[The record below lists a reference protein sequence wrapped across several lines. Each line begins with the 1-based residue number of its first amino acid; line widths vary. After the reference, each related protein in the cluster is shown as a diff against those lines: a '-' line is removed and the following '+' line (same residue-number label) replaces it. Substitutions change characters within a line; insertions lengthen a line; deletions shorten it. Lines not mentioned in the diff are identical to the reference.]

1 MLCSVEAS
9 LKTVYHEIGEKVTIN
24 KDSFIVCA
32 GRHKRRKE
40 GMPHRHVWKFEIGDA
55 AKIIVSSGTT
65 GTQVEITDTES
76 IRYITDNINGL
87 TYSKGE
93 KVNSDGWSYA
103 LILYDKDGNEQKKLT
118 VLNEHTV
125 IFDGR
130 YYEGMEADYE
140 IDLTY
145 LAKLF
150 ED

>member
-1 MLCSVEAS
+1 MKKIALVVCA
-9 LKTVYHEIGEKVTIN
+9 
-24 KDSFIVCA
+24 FIVICMVA
-32 GRHKRRKE
+32 CSSRTH
-40 GMPHRHVWKFEIGDA
+40 KFEIGDA

-93 KVNSDGWSYA
+93 KVNSDGWNYA
-103 LILYDKDGNEQKKLT
+103 LIWYDKDGNEQKKLT

>member
-1 MLCSVEAS
+1 MKKIVLVVCA
-9 LKTVYHEIGEKVTIN
+9 
-24 KDSFIVCA
+24 FIVICMVA
-32 GRHKRRKE
+32 CSSRTH
-40 GMPHRHVWKFEIGDA
+40 KFEIGDA
-55 AKIIVSSGTT
+55 AKIIMSSGTT
-65 GTQVEITDTES
+65 GTHVEITDTES

-103 LILYDKDGNEQKKLT
+103 LIWYDKDGNEQKKLT

>member
-1 MLCSVEAS
+1 MKKIVLVVCA
-9 LKTVYHEIGEKVTIN
+9 
-24 KDSFIVCA
+24 FIVLCMA
-32 GRHKRRKE
+32 ACSSRTH
-40 GMPHRHVWKFEIGDA
+40 KFEIGDA

-103 LILYDKDGNEQKKLT
+103 LIWYDKDGNEQKKLT

-125 IFDGR
+125 VFDGR

>member
-1 MLCSVEAS
+1 MKKIVLVVCA
-9 LKTVYHEIGEKVTIN
+9 
-24 KDSFIVCA
+24 FIVLCMV
-32 GRHKRRKE
+32 GCSSRTH
-40 GMPHRHVWKFEIGDA
+40 KFEIGEA
-55 AKIIVSSGTT
+55 AKITVTSGTT
-65 GTQVEITDTES
+65 GEQVEITETES
-76 IRYITDNINGL
+76 IQYITDNINAL

-103 LILYDKDGNEQKKLT
+103 MIWYDKDGNEQKKLT

>member
-1 MLCSVEAS
+1 MKKIVLVVCA
-9 LKTVYHEIGEKVTIN
+9 
-24 KDSFIVCA
+24 FIVLCMA
-32 GRHKRRKE
+32 ACSSRTH
-40 GMPHRHVWKFEIGDA
+40 KFEIGDA
-55 AKIIVSSGTT
+55 AKIIVYSGTT
-65 GTQVEITDTES
+65 GEQVEITDTES
-76 IRYITDNINGL
+76 IQYITDNINGL

-103 LILYDKDGNEQKKLT
+103 LIWYDKDGNEQKKLT
-118 VLNEHTV
+118 VLNEYTV